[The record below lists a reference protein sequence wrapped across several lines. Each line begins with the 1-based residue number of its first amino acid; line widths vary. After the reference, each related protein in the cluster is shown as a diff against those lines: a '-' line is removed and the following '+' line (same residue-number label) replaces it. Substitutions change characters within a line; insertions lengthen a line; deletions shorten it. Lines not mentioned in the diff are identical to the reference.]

1 MAESIDA
8 VEVMRVPKAI
18 GINADAIY
26 VVPGDA
32 VHLAKIVVLGEDEEI
47 DEERVE
53 RIYDGLSIAVDT
65 LEECGIH
72 FGGDVYCTTAIVW
85 LCTDG
90 SIAHVAIIAKGM
102 WLWQRDFTR
111 RLSWRNC
118 STYRL
123 RRSGRVARLG
133 GFKPTTSGTGAPSC
147 GGFRSMNL
155 R

>member
-1 MAESIDA
+1 MSESIDA
-8 VEVMRVPKAI
+8 VEVMRVSEAI
-18 GINADAIY
+18 GITADAIY
-26 VVPGDA
+26 AVPGDA
-32 VHLAKIVVLGEDEEI
+32 VYLAKIIVLGEDEEI
-47 DEERVE
+47 DDERLSRVD
-53 RIYDGLSIAVDT
+53 YGLWVSVDA

-72 FGGDVYCTTAIVW
+72 FGGDVCCATAIVW
-85 LCTDG
+85 LRTDG
-90 SIAHVAIIAKGM
+90 SIAHVVVIVKGM
-102 WLWQRDFTR
+102 QRWQRDFTR
-111 RLSWRNC
+111 RLSWRDC